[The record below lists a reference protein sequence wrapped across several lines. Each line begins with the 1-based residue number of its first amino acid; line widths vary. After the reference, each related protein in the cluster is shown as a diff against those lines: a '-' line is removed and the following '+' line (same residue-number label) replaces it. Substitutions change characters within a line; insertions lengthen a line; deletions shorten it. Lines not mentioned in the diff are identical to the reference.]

1 MAENLKAYMVR
12 EPDEGSC
19 CIVFATSSVVA
30 RREGANELNID
41 FAEVDSCTR
50 ARWADSYA
58 PGPVPIK
65 AMIEVGNWRYGC
77 QCGCGRS
84 IDNEGGIP
92 DYDLDGDD
100 GDLNPMQPVYV
111 NGGVYWNQRCK
122 DNDERKRRE
131 REEAKARDQAEVGS
145 AVLAKFPFATEIKA
159 YRGFGRAP
167 GSEKPTY
174 DVLTA
179 SFAFPG
185 GEGHASWFIGDDHV
199 WVRPGDVPAWNAVK
213 AGKGVA

>member
-12 EPDEGSC
+12 EPDEGHC
-19 CIVFATSSVVA
+19 VIVFATSSVVA

-41 FAEVDSCTR
+41 FTEVDGCNR

-65 AMIEVGNWRYGC
+65 AMIEVGNWWYEC
-77 QCGCGRS
+77 QCGCGRR
-84 IDNEGGIP
+84 IDNEDGG
-92 DYDLDGDD
+92 GDD
-100 GDLNPMQPVYV
+100 GELGPMEPVYV
-111 NGGVYWNQRCK
+111 KHGVYWNQRCK
-122 DNDERKRRE
+122 DNDERERRE
-131 REEAKARDQAEVGS
+131 REEAKARDQADVEA
-145 AVLAKFPFATEIKA
+145 AVLDKFPFATEIKA

-185 GEGHASWFIGDDHV
+185 GAGNASWCIGDDNV

-213 AGKGVA
+213 AGKGGA